1 MLKGKEGKKW
11 IRSEILFLFIL
22 LIFAFIISNFFYL
35 NYKKDFYQ
43 EMNYVVGNITE
54 KHPELESDL
63 IDAILSGEE
72 NQGEEILKKYGIV
85 DIDDLDYF
93 SYITK
98 KRNHFYLFFFSF
110 TIGIFSIISFFY
122 YRFFRKNQK
131 KIREINQYMIDVL
144 NGKDTFD
151 VKDYEEGEI
160 SSLKNDIYKITV
172 QLKEQKEKAVE
183 GKKELETVL
192 SDISHQI
199 KTPLTSMYVI
209 NDLLYNNELTEEERK
224 EFLGKNKTQLERIE
238 WLVSSLLKISRLD
251 SGMIELKKEK
261 VTVHKLIKEAL
272 ELIQIPIE
280 LKEQKVSIT
289 CDPLIQIETD
299 GHWTKEAMINI
310 LKNAHEHSKEKQ
322 TIEITVED
330 NRLYTMIK
338 ITDHG
343 EGIDKKE
350 QKLIFKRFYKGN
362 SNKESIG
369 IGLNMAFV
377 ILKKQGADISVES
390 EKGKGTTFFLKFY
403 RTDI

>member
-1 MLKGKEGKKW
+1 
-11 IRSEILFLFIL
+11 
-22 LIFAFIISNFFYL
+22 
-35 NYKKDFYQ
+35 
-43 EMNYVVGNITE
+43 
-54 KHPELESDL
+54 
-63 IDAILSGEE
+63 
-72 NQGEEILKKYGIV
+72 
-85 DIDDLDYF
+85 
-93 SYITK
+93 
-98 KRNHFYLFFFSF
+98 
-110 TIGIFSIISFFY
+110 
-122 YRFFRKNQK
+122 
-131 KIREINQYMIDVL
+131 
-144 NGKDTFD
+144 
-151 VKDYEEGEI
+151 
-160 SSLKNDIYKITV
+160 
-172 QLKEQKEKAVE
+172 
-183 GKKELETVL
+183 
-192 SDISHQI
+192 
-199 KTPLTSMYVI
+199 MYVI
-209 NDLLYNNELTEEERK
+209 NDLLCNNELTEEERK

-261 VTVHKLIKEAL
+261 VTVRKLIQEAL
-272 ELIQIPIE
+272 EPIQIPIE